1 MILHWSFEE
10 ITAAFA
16 GAERVLE
23 GAGSGGV
30 AAPPR
35 VIADIEALRPR
46 LTGDFSVETL
56 ADARSILRAVEYI
69 LEEARV
75 RMDHF
80 IIEQHP
86 AAESAVASYFDYA
99 HLLTVQD
106 RVRRMESQM
115 AALIELMSGAPATD
129 ETALSYQFPD

>member
-10 ITAAFA
+10 ITAASS
-16 GAERVLE
+16 GVERVLE
-23 GAGSGGV
+23 GSGHGGV

-46 LTGDFSVETL
+46 LTGDFTVDTL
-56 ADARSILRAVEYI
+56 ADARSILRALDCI
-69 LEEARV
+69 LEEARF
-75 RMDHF
+75 RTDRY

-86 AAESAVASYFDYA
+86 AAESAVASFFDYA

-106 RVRRMESQM
+106 RLRRMESQM
-115 AALIELMSGAPATD
+115 AALIELMSGAPPT
-129 ETALSYQFPD
+129 EQTALSYQFPD